1 MLALTF
7 VAFLINRIGHLC
19 LQRFFQITFYRKLK
33 ILGKTIRKQ
42 LYKASFEQ
50 ATLNKLDYKTE
61 QAFGGIFSS
70 SSYELMATFTFTDG
84 NRISK
89 DIAHWQMSLF
99 LNELDKVYFGNNA
112 ARKDIRVEREV
123 FLHTTHEGGRFI
135 HYHIYFNSLGYMPI
149 FVATLKRLWKLK
161 IYNAGSVDVALN
173 HSGFYGMRETRQ
185 ELGYDSWI
193 TELCHK
199 DSGSDQYTSERQA
212 HSQQTLNR
220 LRKIHGHWENNTITL
235 KEHLQNT
242 RTKTLRQTRTI

>member
-1 MLALTF
+1 
-7 VAFLINRIGHLC
+7 
-19 LQRFFQITFYRKLK
+19 
-33 ILGKTIRKQ
+33 LGKTIHKPH
-42 LYKASFEQ
+42 YKAPFEQ
-50 ATLNKLDYKTE
+50 AALNKLDYKTE

-112 ARKDIRVEREV
+112 ARKNIRVEREV
-123 FLHTTHEGGRFI
+123 FLHTTHKGGRFI

-149 FVATLKRLWKLK
+149 FVATLKRLWELK

-173 HSGFYGMRETRQ
+173 NSGFYGMRETRQ

-199 DSGSDQYTSERQA
+199 DSGSDQYTRERQARACRQA